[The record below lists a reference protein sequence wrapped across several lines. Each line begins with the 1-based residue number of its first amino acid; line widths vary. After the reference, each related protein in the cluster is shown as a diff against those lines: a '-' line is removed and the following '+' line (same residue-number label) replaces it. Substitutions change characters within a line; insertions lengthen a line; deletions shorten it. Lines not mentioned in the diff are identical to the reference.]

1 METANEPLLSD
12 APGIK
17 IWCSRFPRWRH
28 CLVTAILF
36 VAVVLHASTGQPPF
50 LRKGRSPLFLWAAP
64 SKDVPTLRIHG
75 GPEPPSRMLDWV
87 PRVCTDRYEGP
98 RCSNVTLWNGIVT
111 LEIEGRI
118 IPNVKMHTRGHS
130 SAMFPKHQF
139 GLRLPKAIPVLGMT
153 PARTWV
159 LATSFVDA
167 SFQRNP
173 VAFDIYRHLGGWAT
187 ETEYVNVDWHG
198 QDYGLYYVGQR
209 IKCGQGRLDVC
220 HRDKDPAASGFLLTI
235 DWAKPGDV
243 AIQSNV
249 TSTFFNVLYPKGALT
264 SQEHSFLV
272 RLINEVDLQAA
283 GLSKHDYFSKIV
295 DFPSFI
301 RYFILEELAKDVDGY
316 AFSNYVKIKNGVL
329 FHAAPWDFDLAFNF
343 ACMPRYFTNALTG
356 EAETGVRGW
365 NVENSRSDALWIG
378 PMGFPGGSVQEFGM
392 NKRQLFLNIW
402 KYPGFKVAFAT
413 AWREAR
419 QRALGDEALVSM
431 VAHRSRV
438 IATSA
443 ERDLYIWRHTNRCA
457 FWNCCAPQDAQ
468 SFEEAQEHLT
478 SYLLARARWID
489 ANVDLLN

>member
-1 METANEPLLSD
+1 METANEPLLSE
-12 APGIK
+12 APSAN
-17 IWCSRFPRWRH
+17 IWPSRCSKWRLWH
-28 CLVTAILF
+28 GF
-36 VAVVLHASTGQPPF
+36 VAALLVGAVLAVGLPSIQTW
-50 LRKGRSPLFLWAAP
+50 RSWRPVQLCAAP
-64 SKDVPTLRIHG
+64 TKDVPTLRIHG
-75 GPEPPSRMLDWV
+75 GPEAPSRMLHWV

-98 RCSNVTLWNGIVT
+98 KCSNTTQWKGIVT

-118 IPNVKMHTRGHS
+118 IHNVKMHTRGHS

-139 GLRLPKAIPVLGMT
+139 GLRLPKAIPLLGMT

-198 QDYGLYYVGQR
+198 QDYGLYYIGQR

-243 AIQSNV
+243 AIKSNV

-264 SQEHSFLV
+264 SQEHRFLAG
-272 RLINEVDLQAA
+272 LINEVDREAA
-283 GLSKHDYFSKIV
+283 GLSSHDSLSQIV
-295 DFPSFI
+295 DFPSFL

-316 AFSNYVKIKNGVL
+316 AFSNYVKIKDGVL
-329 FHAAPWDFDLAFNF
+329 FHAAPWDFDLGFNF

-356 EAETGVRGW
+356 VVDTGVRGW

-378 PMGFPGGSVQEFGM
+378 PLGFPGGSVQEFGM

-402 KYPGFKVAFAT
+402 RYPGFKAAFAA
-413 AWREAR
+413 AWRQAR
-419 QRALGDEALVSM
+419 HRTFGDDALVSM
-431 VAHRSRV
+431 VARRSRV
-438 IATSA
+438 IAASA
-443 ERDLYIWRHTNRCA
+443 KRDLHIWRDTNRCA
-457 FWNCCAPQDAQ
+457 FWHCCAPQDAQ
-468 SFEEAQEHLT
+468 SFEEAQGHLS

-489 ANVDLLN
+489 ANVDLLH